1 MAEVRAP
8 LSVLLTVKNEEA
20 MLPGALASVR
30 GLAEETV
37 VVVDAASTDGS
48 ADLARDFGAKVFTN
62 PFVSSSQQVNFGL
75 SRCSQKWVLV
85 LDADERVS
93 EQLRQAIC
101 RELHWPRYPAYGFRR
116 RNWALGKRV
125 RFGDWGWDW
134 VVRLLNRDVVR
145 FTERAVHGVPETPAV
160 GKLSGYLDHF
170 TFRSWQQYLP
180 KLVDYA
186 QRGAQQAQAKG
197 KRCPL
202 WLAVARAEWRFFRS
216 LFLRLGILDGGV
228 GLVLAI
234 LAAYGTFLKW
244 AMVWSGLDEANSSNV
259 L

>member
-1 MAEVRAP
+1 MTEAGP
-8 LSVLLTVKNEEA
+8 FLSVLLTVKNEEE

-48 ADLARDFGAKVFTN
+48 ADLASDFGAKVFTN
-62 PFVSSSQQVNFGL
+62 PFISSSQQVNFGL
-75 SRCSQKWVLV
+75 SRCTHRWVLV

-93 EQLRQAIC
+93 EQLAQAIR
-101 RELHWPRYPAYGFRR
+101 RELQRPRYAAYAFRR

-134 VVRLLNRDVVR
+134 VVRLLDREEVR
-145 FTERAVHGVPETPAV
+145 FTERAVHGVPEARAV
-160 GKLSGYLDHF
+160 GRLSGYLEHF
-170 TFRSWQQYLP
+170 TFRSWQQFLP
-180 KLVDYA
+180 KLMDYA
-186 QRGAQQAQAKG
+186 QRGAQQAREKG
-197 KRCPL
+197 KNCPL

-216 LFLRLGILDGGV
+216 LFLRLGILDGSV

-244 AMVWSGLDEANSSNV
+244 AFVWSGLDEAHRSHV